1 MQCQC
6 ALFCTLENGPQAAED
21 VLWLKRQPPVLFH
34 GNNVGH
40 RIIITISLSFRPTNN
55 NSHNVNLQPFYAAYS
70 YLIAWRYASGHVPI
84 FTPPREMWQ
93 LGDVTGVWRWW
104 DVSIPHYTDKTNVT
118 INVPLGRLSG
128 SLATPLMLRSLIL
141 TALLSL
147 VRRHFIISSINS
159 ISSWAISSSH
169 K

>member
-6 ALFCTLENGPQAAED
+6 AFFCTLENGPQAAED

-40 RIIITISLSFRPTNN
+40 RIIITISLSFRPTNS

-70 YLIAWRYASGHVPI
+70 YLIAWRYASPGSHPLTSAS
-84 FTPPREMWQ
+84 FRPAASCPPQ
-93 LGDVTGVWRWW
+93 LQQL
-104 DVSIPHYTDKTNVT
+104 ST
-118 INVPLGRLSG
+118 IWSNLLPLSFNKV
-128 SLATPLMLRSLIL
+128 
-141 TALLSL
+141 LLSYL
-147 VRRHFIISSINS
+147 FPYYLLLLLHTMHGIWVVRAINK
-159 ISSWAISSSH
+159 I